1 MEKCWRRQAE
11 PVKIGA
17 ARGDL
22 SYVSADNLPAL
33 LFEQAARQ
41 GDRPFLWQK
50 SDGAWRAT
58 SYGEA
63 ARQVNLLARCLV
75 GLGVEPGDRIALVSE
90 NRPEWLIAD
99 HAIMA
104 VGALT
109 VPPYVTNTTADHAYI
124 LTHSGAK
131 GVIVSTAALAQ
142 RLLPAAIES
151 PDVKFVISI
160 EDPATAQRAVL
171 RQLSWE
177 DALREG
183 EAQPDDIAERVARQK
198 RSDVCCLIYTS
209 GTGGRPKGVML
220 SHGAILHNCRGAH
233 DVLQQIGLDDEVFL
247 SFLPLSHSY
256 EHTAGQFFPVSL
268 GGQIYYAES
277 VDKLTDNMAEVR
289 PTLILAVPRLYEVM
303 HQRIVRAMEKMPSF
317 RRRMF
322 ELALRLGRKRYQ
334 APRSLSL
341 GEKILDRLCD
351 ILVRRKA
358 AQRFGGRLKAFVSGG
373 APLNEEIGLFF
384 TALGVRI
391 LQGYGQTESAPVASV
406 NQPVKVK
413 LHTVG
418 PPLTATEFRIA
429 EDGEILIRGEL
440 VMSGYWRDPE
450 STAMALR
457 DGWLHTGDIG
467 RLDGDG
473 YLQITDRK
481 KDIIV
486 LSGGDN
492 VAPARIEG
500 FLLLE
505 PEIAQAMVVGDK
517 RPHLVALLVP
527 DAEFARH
534 WARENKA
541 AGEMADWVK
550 LEPFQK
556 TMAAAIE
563 RVNKSLSNLEKIR
576 RFILAAEPFTIENE
590 MLTPS
595 MKIRRHKIRERH
607 GAALDALY
615 ERAKS

>member
-1 MEKCWRRQAE
+1 VETPIRMRKAGG
-11 PVKIGA
+11 P
-17 ARGDL
+17 RGIL
-22 SYVSADNLPAL
+22 GYASADNLPAL
-33 LFEQAARQ
+33 LFHQAERQ
-41 GDRPFLWQK
+41 GDKPFLWRK
-50 SDGAWRAT
+50 RDGAWQTT

-63 ARQVNLLARCLV
+63 ARQVNLLARCLA

-109 VPPYVTNTTADHAYI
+109 VPPYITNTTADHAYI

-151 PDVKFVISI
+151 PDIRFVIAM
-160 EDPATAQRAVL
+160 EAEAMAQRSVF
-171 RQLSWE
+171 RRLSWAA
-177 DALREG
+177 ALRDG
-183 EAQPDDIAERVARQK
+183 EARPDDIAARISRQK

-220 SHGAILHNCRGAH
+220 SHGAILHNCRGAYE
-233 DVLQQIGLDDEVFL
+233 VLEQIGLGEEVFL

-256 EHTAGQFFPVSL
+256 EHTAGQFFPISI
-268 GGQIYYAES
+268 GAQIYYAES

-289 PTLILAVPRLYEVM
+289 PTLMLAVPRLYEVM
-303 HQRIVRAMEKMPSF
+303 HQRILRAQEKMTGF

-322 ELALRLGRKRYQ
+322 DATLRLGHKRYENL
-334 APRSLSL
+334 SELSL
-341 GEKILDRLCD
+341 AERLTDFVCD
-351 ILVRRKA
+351 LLVRRKA
-358 AQRFGGRLKAFVSGG
+358 ARRFGGRLKAFVSGG
-373 APLNEEIGLFF
+373 APLNQEIGLFF

-391 LQGYGQTESAPVASV
+391 LQGYGQTESGPVVSV
-406 NQPVKVK
+406 NPPNRVR

-418 PPLTATEFRIA
+418 PPMRDTEVKIA
-429 EDGEILIRGEL
+429 EDGEILIRGDL
-440 VMSGYWRDPE
+440 VMSGYWRDAE
-450 STAMALR
+450 ATAAALR

-467 RLDGDG
+467 VIDGEG

-500 FLLLE
+500 FLLLQ

-527 DAEFARH
+527 DGEFARR
-534 WARENKA
+534 WARENKSSDDLNALA
-541 AGEMADWVK
+541 ANDGFHRALTTAVD
-550 LEPFQK
+550 
-556 TMAAAIE
+556 
-563 RVNKSLSNLEKIR
+563 RVNTSLSKLEKIR
-576 RFILAAEPFTIENE
+576 RFVLAAEPFTIENE

-595 MKIRRHKIRERH
+595 LKIRRHKIRARH

-615 ERAKS
+615 ERS